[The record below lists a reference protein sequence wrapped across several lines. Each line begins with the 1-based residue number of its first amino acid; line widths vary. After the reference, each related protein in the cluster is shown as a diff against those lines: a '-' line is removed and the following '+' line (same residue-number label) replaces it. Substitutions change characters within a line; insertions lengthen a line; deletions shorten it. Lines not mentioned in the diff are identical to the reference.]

1 MQSPALATAVAALL
15 AACPPSLIP
24 QWIQDLNTLVGL
36 IGFAITIVV
45 WWQVRSVRL
54 SFQAKARLP
63 GLADEICASRKE
75 LDKASK
81 AAGTTRQDLHQ
92 MFGGIATLLATAGEL
107 MPSRSRAPVNEA
119 ILAVKAARVQ
129 LDSTPRCHALD
140 LGKTLGA
147 LKAAETGVF
156 QTSLALD
163 WK

>member
-1 MQSPALATAVAALL
+1 MQSPAVAKAAVALL

-24 QWIQDLNTLVGL
+24 QWVQDANTVAGL

-63 GLADEICASRKE
+63 GLAD
-75 LDKASK
+75 
-81 AAGTTRQDLHQ
+81 
-92 MFGGIATLLATAGEL
+92 
-107 MPSRSRAPVNEA
+107 A
-119 ILAVKAARVQ
+119 IGAAR
-129 LDSTPRCHALD
+129 
-140 LGKTLGA
+140 KTLGA
-147 LKAAETGVF
+147 LKAAETGVL